1 MGKNLADK
9 LGGPIGIR
17 VVEKLI
23 GFAGFDDLAFV
34 HEDEPVGH
42 LKAGTDKNR
51 PCPPDR
57 PGTAF
62 SGSILRLCPFLTCA
76 ATSNKIL
83 SDNLLNR

>member
-9 LGGPIGIR
+9 LGGPIGMR

-23 GFAGFDDLAFV
+23 GFAGFDDLPFV
-34 HEDEPVGH
+34 HEDEPMGH

-62 SGSILRLCPFLTCA
+62 SRSILRLRAFLSCA
-76 ATSNKIL
+76 TILNKIL